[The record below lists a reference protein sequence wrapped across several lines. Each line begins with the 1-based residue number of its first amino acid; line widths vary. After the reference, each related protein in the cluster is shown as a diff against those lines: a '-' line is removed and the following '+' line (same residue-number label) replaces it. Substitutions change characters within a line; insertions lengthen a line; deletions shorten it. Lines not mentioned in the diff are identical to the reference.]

1 MAMLN
6 NQRVRYF
13 DKTHQ
18 FHQRSLPPRLEEKLL
33 EPAQESVSEENA
45 RAWFFRGE
53 MGSWASGLRRNQG
66 RSTEFNLWKNGGGEE
81 KTFWKWEV
89 KQEGIFFHPWKS
101 WKFNSLTMEH
111 EDDRPKFGWEAG
123 WPSRKIWKHWCFSP
137 MNIRDQIDISSKQ
150 LDFSNKQ
157 WVL

>member
-81 KTFWKWEV
+81 KNILKM
-89 KQEGIFFHPWKS
+89 GS
-101 WKFNSLTMEH
+101 
-111 EDDRPKFGWEAG
+111 EAG
-123 WPSRKIWKHWCFSP
+123 RYFFSSMKIMK
-137 MNIRDQIDISSKQ
+137 IQ
-150 LDFSNKQ
+150 
-157 WVL
+157 